1 MPLFGLLFSSSKI
14 FIFHSGRYLKVRS
27 SSSDTYCWWHVAI
40 SLKLFFFPVRFS
52 QHNSQNC
59 KEMIKTNSHQPH
71 LEQYQLDLFPQWISL
86 QGSVTN
92 AIYAIIISFIWVIRH
107 ESGIWL
113 KNLIPGHWHIGFDQQ
128 YHCHNSW
135 LCLQGEI
142 HRLQIFVMTLEQL
155 QIFFLCHLW
164 RSWRIDSHHQTRKTM
179 KLIYLVQAIVNLS
192 QQQTTVVSYS

>member
-1 MPLFGLLFSSSKI
+1 M
-14 FIFHSGRYLKVRS
+14 
-27 SSSDTYCWWHVAI
+27 
-40 SLKLFFFPVRFS
+40 FFFPVRFS

-155 QIFFLCHLW
+155 QIFSLCHLW
-164 RSWRIDSHHQTRKTM
+164 RSWRIDSHHQTRKIINVHGTD
-179 KLIYLVQAIVNLS
+179 NS
-192 QQQTTVVSYS
+192 QLESTKNHSRNVS

>member
-92 AIYAIIISFIWVIRH
+92 AIYAIIIWIKRYDSD
-107 ESGIWL
+107 IWL
-113 KNLIPGHWHIGFDQQ
+113 NRNLIPGRWHKGFDQQ
-128 YHCHNSW
+128 YHCHSSW
-135 LCLQGEI
+135 LCLQGGI
-142 HRLQIFVMTLEQL
+142 HRLQTSGMTLEQL